1 MNTLGGKM
9 KSIHLRI
16 ATGLLAAGLM
26 SQLVLTAQAEE
37 AKVDNPITQIGAVKI
52 EWQDPSSFRD
62 IKTSS
67 GIQSRYQAR
76 LFDAL
81 TKELDKNAQR
91 VLKDNQTLELVVT
104 DLDLAGDMRPTFGA
118 TSVAELRIVKDLY
131 PPRMAFT
138 YRVLEGSKVI
148 MIGDEKLIDMNF
160 LHRVGVSKNET
171 AEYES
176 KMLEDWL
183 KKTVAPKV

>member
-1 MNTLGGKM
+1 MDILGGTM
-9 KSIHLRI
+9 KRI
-16 ATGLLAAGLM
+16 YLL
-26 SQLVLTAQAEE
+26 LTAGIMGSLPLSVQADE

-67 GIQSRYQAR
+67 GIQSRYEAR
-76 LFDAL
+76 LFDTL

-118 TSVAELRIVKDLY
+118 TSVSELRIVKDLY
-131 PPRMAFT
+131 PPRMTFT
-138 YRVLEGSKVI
+138 YRVLEDSKVI
-148 MIGDEKLIDMNF
+148 MVGDEKLIDMNF
-160 LHRVGVSKNET
+160 LHHVGMSKNNT

-176 KMLEDWL
+176 KMLADWL

>member
-16 ATGLLAAGLM
+16 ATGLLTAGLM
-26 SQLVLTAQAEE
+26 GQLVLTVQAEE
-37 AKVDNPITQIGAVKI
+37 AQADNLITQAGVVKV
-52 EWQDPSSFRD
+52 EWQDPSRFRD

-67 GIQSRYQAR
+67 GIQSRYEER
-76 LFDAL
+76 LFDSL

-118 TSVAELRIVKDLY
+118 ASVSELRIVKDLY
-131 PPRMAFT
+131 PPRMTFT

-160 LHRVGVSKNET
+160 LHHVGMSKNST

-176 KMLEDWL
+176 KMLADWL
-183 KKTVAPKV
+183 KKTIAPKV

>member
-1 MNTLGGKM
+1 M
-9 KSIHLRI
+9 KSIHRRI
-16 ATGLLAAGLM
+16 TTGLFTAGILTTGLM
-26 SQLVLTAQAEE
+26 GSLLFTAQAEE
-37 AKVDNPITQIGAVKI
+37 AKADNLITQAGVVKV

-67 GIQSRYQAR
+67 GIQSRYEAR
-76 LFDAL
+76 LFDSL

-91 VLKDNQTLELVVT
+91 VLKDNQTLELVVS

-118 TSVAELRIVKDLY
+118 TSVSELRIVKDLY
-131 PPRMAFT
+131 PPRMTFS
-138 YRVLEGSKVI
+138 YRVLEDSKVI

-160 LHRVGVSKNET
+160 LHHVKSTRNKT